1 MMMMMVFREGK
12 EVTIMMM
19 LTMMTMTMMMMMM
32 MMFRVNGE
40 AIEDCGLFGALG
52 DFQVAASLTSLLQS
66 WTFMIVII
74 VFTIGSW

>member
-1 MMMMMVFREGK
+1 MQIRMIMKMMMAMM
-12 EVTIMMM
+12 IM
-19 LTMMTMTMMMMMM
+19 LMM

-40 AIEDCGLFGALG
+40 AIEDCGLFGVLG

-66 WTFMIVII
+66 WTFIIAII

>member
-1 MMMMMVFREGK
+1 MQIRMIMKMMMVMM
-12 EVTIMMM
+12 TIMM
-19 LTMMTMTMMMMMM
+19 LM

-40 AIEDCGLFGALG
+40 AIEDCGLFGVLG

-66 WTFMIVII
+66 WTFIIVII

>member
-1 MMMMMVFREGK
+1 MQIRMIMK
-12 EVTIMMM
+12 MMM
-19 LTMMTMTMMMMMM
+19 LMMTMMM

-40 AIEDCGLFGALG
+40 AIEDCGLFGVLG

-66 WTFMIVII
+66 WTFIIVII

>member
-1 MMMMMVFREGK
+1 MQIRMIMKMMMVMM
-12 EVTIMMM
+12 TIMLMMM
-19 LTMMTMTMMMMMM
+19 LM

-66 WTFMIVII
+66 WTFIIVII
-74 VFTIGSW
+74 VFTIRSW

>member
-1 MMMMMVFREGK
+1 MLMQIRMIMKIMMMMMMMM
-12 EVTIMMM
+12 TIMLM
-19 LTMMTMTMMMMMM
+19 MMMMMM

-66 WTFMIVII
+66 LTFIIVII
-74 VFTIGSW
+74 VFTIRSW

>member
-1 MMMMMVFREGK
+1 MQIRM
-12 EVTIMMM
+12 IMKM
-19 LTMMTMTMMMMMM
+19 MMTMMVMMLMLLMLMLLMM

-40 AIEDCGLFGALG
+40 AIEDCGLFGVLG

-66 WTFMIVII
+66 WTFIIVII